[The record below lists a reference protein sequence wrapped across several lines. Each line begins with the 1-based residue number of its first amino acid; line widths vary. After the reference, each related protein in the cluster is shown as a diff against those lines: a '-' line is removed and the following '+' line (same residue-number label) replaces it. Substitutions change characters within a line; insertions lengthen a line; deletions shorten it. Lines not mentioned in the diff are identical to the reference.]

1 MVNICK
7 GVFVLKKYLILLA
20 TLFLLVACGSNEEKA
35 EPKVEPKVVETKTE
49 SKEPI
54 ETSTDVTI
62 EEYENRISK
71 ALKQMGNKTNLK
83 ILSSEK
89 QEDGKT
95 VITLSENV
103 MIFLTTNKKDIIE
116 NIALGVMPD
125 TFFTDKDDFQFSFL
139 LLVGTADDSLSM
151 GERNLVLKELGLDDE
166 ENFTKEH
173 TASYRNNDI
182 SYTYKGSIKENF
194 ILQAEYK

>member
-1 MVNICK
+1 M
-7 GVFVLKKYLILLA
+7 KKYLILLA
-20 TLFLLVACGSNEEKA
+20 TLFLLVACGSNEEK
-35 EPKVEPKVVETKTE
+35 EESGVEPKVETKTE
-49 SKEPI
+49 SKKPT

-125 TFFTDKDDFQFSFL
+125 TLFTDKDDFHFSFL

-151 GERNLVLKELGLDDE
+151 GERNLVLKELGLDNE
-166 ENFTKEH
+166 ENFAIEH
-173 TASYRNNDI
+173 TAAYKNNDI